1 MPVQTMLSGKEIVGR
16 RDEGVN
22 NPECGTC
29 SAKMKGNGTTK
40 AGAGRGGALS
50 QVRGGG
56 GGALSQVRDASVRK
70 HDNSAEELKGFLQ

>member
-29 SAKMKGNGTTK
+29 GAKMKGNGTTK
-40 AGAGRGGALS
+40 AGARRGEAGAGR
-50 QVRGGG
+50 

>member
-1 MPVQTMLSGKEIVGR
+1 MPVQTMLSGKEIAGR

-29 SAKMKGNGTTK
+29 GAKMKGNGTTK
-40 AGAGRGGALS
+40 AGAGRGRGGALS
-50 QVRGGG
+50 QVRG
-56 GGALSQVRDASVRK
+56 ASVRK